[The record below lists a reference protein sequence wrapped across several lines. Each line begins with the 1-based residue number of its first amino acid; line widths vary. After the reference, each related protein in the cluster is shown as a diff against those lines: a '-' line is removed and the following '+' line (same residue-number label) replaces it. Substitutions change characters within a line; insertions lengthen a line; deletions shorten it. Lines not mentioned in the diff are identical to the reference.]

1 LSGVQT
7 VIAHNDVMTPLFIP
21 HLVIQAAN
29 GVQQFPLVQGAYWT
43 VGRSKGNSLVVTE
56 QWISRSHALIQRL
69 ENGEFYL
76 IDLGSRNGS
85 FVNGRRVNVPTILQD
100 KDQVMFGQSNMT
112 FINPPKEKETLRQ
125 DRNGS
130 GPELDL
136 DPITDT
142 IHERRLVSVMVVDIR
157 NFTVLSRQIENY
169 LLSLMVG
176 TWFRQ
181 AGEIIKDS
189 GSWVDKYIGDAV
201 MSIWFHGEEMVD
213 PNQLM
218 NVFQAVSDLH
228 QMTTDL
234 QRQLS
239 LPFELKIGAGVNT
252 GYAMVGNTGTGDR
265 PDYTAIGDTVNAAFR
280 LESATK
286 PLVEDLAIGAD
297 TFDHLSKVASVES
310 YFQQYHLSLKG
321 YDQPF
326 NAHCASYANLDAF
339 LIDYLVRSSKKT
351 FPKFH

>member
-1 LSGVQT
+1 MV
-7 VIAHNDVMTPLFIP
+7 TPLFIP
-21 HLVIQAAN
+21 HLLLQTTN
-29 GVQQFPLVQGAYWT
+29 GVRQFPLVDGAYWT
-43 VGRSKGNSLVVTE
+43 IGRSKSNILRITE
-56 QWISRSHALIQRL
+56 QWISRSHALIQQL

-85 FVNGRRVNVPTILQD
+85 FVNGRRVNVPTLLQD
-100 KDQVMFGQSNMT
+100 QDQVMFGQSEMT
-112 FINPPKEKETLRQ
+112 FLSPCIEKETLQQGRGG
-125 DRNGS
+125 NS
-130 GPELDL
+130 FELES
-136 DPITDT
+136 DPVTDT

-157 NFTVLSRQIENY
+157 NFTVFSRQIENH
-169 LLSLMVG
+169 LLSRMVG
-176 TWFRQ
+176 TWFQQ
-181 AGEIIKDS
+181 AGEIIKSS

-201 MSIWFHGEEMVD
+201 MSIWFHGEQMVD
-213 PNQLM
+213 PNQLI
-218 NVFQAVSDLH
+218 NVFQAVSDLN

-297 TFDHLSKVASVES
+297 TFQHLNKIASVGS
-310 YFQQYHLSLKG
+310 YFREYQLSLKG
-321 YDQPF
+321 YEQLF
-326 NAHCASYANLDAF
+326 NAYCASYANLDYF
-339 LIDYLVRSSKKT
+339 LLDHLVKTSKKN
-351 FPKFH
+351 FPEFH

>member
-1 LSGVQT
+1 
-7 VIAHNDVMTPLFIP
+7 MTPLFTP
-21 HLVIQAAN
+21 HLVIKTAN
-29 GVQQFPLVQGAYWT
+29 GIRQFPLVQGAYWT
-43 VGRSKGNSLVVTE
+43 VGRSKGNSLLIPD

-100 KDQVMFGQSNMT
+100 KDQVMFGQSDMT
-112 FINPPKEKETLRQ
+112 FINPPKEKETFRQ
-125 DRNGS
+125 EHNGS
-130 GPELDL
+130 SFELES

-157 NFTVLSRQIENY
+157 NFTVFSRQIENH

-176 TWFRQ
+176 TWFQQ

-201 MSIWFHGEEMVD
+201 MSIWFHGEETVD
-213 PNQLM
+213 PNQLIK
-218 NVFQAVSDLH
+218 VFQAVSDLN

-239 LPFELKIGAGVNT
+239 LPFELKVGAGVNT

-297 TFDHLSKVASVES
+297 TFHHLSKVASVES
-310 YFQQYHLSLKG
+310 YFQEYQLSLKG

-326 NAHCASYANLDAF
+326 NAHCASYENLDYF
-339 LIDYLVRSSKKT
+339 LLDHLVRASQKN
-351 FPKFH
+351 FPEFH